1 MFKNFSEF
9 PGKFLEIYR
18 IFRKF
23 PFPGNEN
30 FREIINPTRDYF
42 CRLSFFSGLK
52 RYYYDPKLG
61 KCLAFTYNGCL
72 GNLNRFAS
80 LSDCENHCIYSSEK
94 KGGKSDV
101 TAGIVI
107 GIIVL
112 GVVIIVGLL
121 ALKYYYIIRGNNENY
136 RIFQNANE
144 PRTSSISHLQS
155 YENPTF
161 QLENTSS

>member
-1 MFKNFSEF
+1 M
-9 PGKFLEIYR
+9 
-18 IFRKF
+18 
-23 PFPGNEN
+23 
-30 FREIINPTRDYF
+30 EIINPTRDYF

>member
-1 MFKNFSEF
+1 MQMRHFGS
-9 PGKFLEIYR
+9 FLNNVELQ
-18 IFRKF
+18 
-23 PFPGNEN
+23 
-30 FREIINPTRDYF
+30 
-42 CRLSFFSGLK
+42 RLSFFSGLK

-80 LSDCENHCIYSSEK
+80 LSGCENHCIYDLFGESK
-94 KGGKSDV
+94 KGKSDV

-136 RIFQNANE
+136 RIFQNASNE
-144 PRTSSISHLQS
+144 ISRTASISHLQS

-161 QLENTSS
+161 QLENTTSTSSSA